1 MKRMLWLIVVCMI
14 VGLGAHAEGGFISAE
29 AAVIAAKADLQA
41 YGGLTG
47 GELDSFTFVSD
58 GVEDRSDKGMGMV
71 RCVHAV
77 YDVHPGLPDLRIAHF
92 ISATDGKVVAR
103 FDSPFRDG
111 RDFAGYYRTIGACSA
126 FLYAQEALEETDG
139 PFRTWPEAKQQ
150 AFYARYGNYNDFL
163 SKQYLPLPTDVQSWE
178 ARHATDRL
186 MADQYGYAEGEL
198 AQFEV
203 ETVYQYMESR
213 PDIWFVSYARKG
225 EDVPLITFAVHY
237 EDGVI
242 LKVGEV

>member
-1 MKRMLWLIVVCMI
+1 MI

-47 GELDSFTFVSD
+47 GELDSFTFESD

-77 YDVHPGLPDLRIAHF
+77 YDAHPGLPDLRLAHF

-111 RDFAGYYRTIGACSA
+111 RDFAGYYRDGKYYSGWSQKIGKAI
-126 FLYAQEALEETDG
+126 
-139 PFRTWPEAKQQ
+139 K
-150 AFYARYGNYNDFL
+150 DFCGL
-163 SKQYLPLPTDVQSWE
+163 KKSEYYELPWLI
-178 ARHATDRL
+178 R
-186 MADQYGYAEGEL
+186 
-198 AQFEV
+198 
-203 ETVYQYMESR
+203 ESR
-213 PDIWFVSYARKG
+213 
-225 EDVPLITFAVHY
+225 
-237 EDGVI
+237 
-242 LKVGEV
+242 